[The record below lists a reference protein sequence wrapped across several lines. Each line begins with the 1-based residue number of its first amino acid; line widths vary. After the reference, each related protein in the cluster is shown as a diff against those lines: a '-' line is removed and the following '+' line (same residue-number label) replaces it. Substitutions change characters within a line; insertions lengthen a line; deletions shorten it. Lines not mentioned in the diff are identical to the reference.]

1 MQQRKNFY
9 SKILLFGEYALIV
22 GSEALSVPYRE
33 LYGSFVFGGKSGDK
47 AFDSNGHLKK
57 YAGYLRRL
65 FQKGSLPGQLN
76 ISQFEKDI
84 DEGLAFESNI
94 PLGYGL
100 GSSGALV
107 AAVYERYAR
116 FKIPEE
122 DLITLKRVFAA
133 MESYFH
139 GKSSGLDPLVCYLQ
153 KAVKVEKNN
162 RLQVVEQPHFEKK
175 SGGGLF
181 LLDTATTGETQP
193 LVNYFMGQCQKPD
206 FLQQIK
212 SKLVPLNAKCIR
224 AYLTGDSTALFS
236 CMEKLSAFTLRY
248 FRPMVPE
255 KLFPLWEKG
264 WKDKSCFLKLCG
276 SGGGGMMLGVT
287 RNFEKA
293 KELLNSFSLE
303 IFQEF

>member
-1 MQQRKNFY
+1 MQQRKKFY
-9 SKILLFGEYALIV
+9 SKILLFQ
-22 GSEALSVPYRE
+22 ALSIPYRE
-33 LYGSFVFGGKSGDK
+33 LYGSFVFGKKSSDK

-57 YAGYLRRL
+57 YAGYLHRL

-84 DEGLAFESNI
+84 GEGLAFESNI
-94 PLGYGL
+94 PLGYGM

-122 DLITLKRVFAA
+122 DLITLKEVFAA

-153 KAVKVEKNN
+153 KAVKMEKNN

-175 SGGGLF
+175 TSGGLF

-193 LVNYFMGQCQKPD
+193 LVNYFMAQCQKPD

-212 SKLVPLNAKCIR
+212 SKLVPLNAKCIK
-224 AYLTGDSTALFS
+224 AYLSGDSTALFS
-236 CMEKLSAFTLRY
+236 CMEKLSGFTLRH

-255 KLFPLWEKG
+255 KLLPLWEKG

-276 SGGGGMMLGVT
+276 SGGGGMMLGFT